1 MDCTVYFRAARIM
14 LRNKCIK
21 VEYIMSCLFHSL
33 SYFIP
38 ETSLSIRQH
47 ICNYLEANNTIIDG
61 LETKDILNM
70 ESVDY
75 IQSMRN
81 PSTWGGGIEI
91 QAACNIWKISI
102 NVHDIR
108 GDTNSIIC
116 FIPVVTEVLKTI
128 NISWNGGH
136 YEPIMI

>member
-1 MDCTVYFRAARIM
+1 MMHKKYINVD
-14 LRNKCIK
+14 
-21 VEYIMSCLFHSL
+21 YIMSCLFNSL

-38 ETSLSIRQH
+38 ESSSSIRQQ
-47 ICNYLEANNTIIDG
+47 ICNYLENNNKIIDG
-61 LETKDILNM
+61 IETRDILNM
-70 ESVDY
+70 ESIDY

-81 PSTWGGGIEI
+81 PSTWGGAIEI
-91 QAACNIWKISI
+91 QAACNIWKMSI

-108 GDTNSIIC
+108 GGTKSIIC